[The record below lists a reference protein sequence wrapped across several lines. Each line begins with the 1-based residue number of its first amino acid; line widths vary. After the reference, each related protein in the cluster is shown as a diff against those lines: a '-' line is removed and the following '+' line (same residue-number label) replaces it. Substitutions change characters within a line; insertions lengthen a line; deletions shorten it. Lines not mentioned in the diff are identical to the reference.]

1 MKIAVA
7 TIEKNVDSE
16 VSQRAGR
23 APYFLVF
30 NEKGELL
37 EEIKNPFT
45 VGGGGAGIAVAKML
59 ADKGVEAV
67 IAGSIGGNMMTAL
80 EERGLKAYQREGK
93 AKEVL
98 KEVLEEIISQ

>member
-1 MKIAVA
+1 MKIAIA
-7 TIEKNVDSE
+7 TIEKSVDSE
-16 VSQRAGR
+16 ISQRAGR

-30 NEKGELL
+30 DEKGELL

-80 EERGLKAYQREGK
+80 EERGLKTYQKEGK
-93 AKEVL
+93 AKEA
-98 KEVLEEIISQ
+98 LEEIISQ